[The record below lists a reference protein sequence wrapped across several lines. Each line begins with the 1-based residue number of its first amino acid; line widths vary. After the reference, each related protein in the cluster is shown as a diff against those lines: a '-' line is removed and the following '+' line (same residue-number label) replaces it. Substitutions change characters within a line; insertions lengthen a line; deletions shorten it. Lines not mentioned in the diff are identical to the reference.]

1 MCCFVGDPTGAE
13 KHAFHNLVWFDHLL
27 RMFGPLFPFMVLATR
42 FKLASLAPDI
52 LAFDRQP
59 WLEQLIVYI
68 GITATRTG
76 IYYIHRIGK
85 LINGWC
91 LHALRPERV
100 SAQCTQVP
108 HSCMSWFT
116 NCILRYCLWLLVYP
130 LCPEAS
136 ITRHGSRR
144 YSYCKQLLL
153 VESGC
158 ALFAG
163 IFYYLARAGAVS
175 ALPAHLMSDHVFL
188 GSSLVA
194 LLAAEAVLLARDI
207 RSVSCSLPLSPG

>member
-1 MCCFVGDPTGAE
+1 MPEGHPSGSVLRRADKQLGGIILSISQGIYFTAIAIGILFYQGDPTGAE

-68 GITATRTG
+68 GITLTRTG
-76 IYYIHRIGK
+76 IYYLHK
-85 LINGWC
+85 L
-91 LHALRPERV
+91 
-100 SAQCTQVP
+100 
-108 HSCMSWFT
+108 
-116 NCILRYCLWLLVYP
+116 
-130 LCPEAS
+130 
-136 ITRHGSRR
+136 
-144 YSYCKQLLL
+144 
-153 VESGC
+153 
-158 ALFAG
+158 G
-163 IFYYLARAGAVS
+163 IFYYLTRAGAVS

-194 LLAAEAVLLARDI
+194 LLSAEAVLLARDI
-207 RSVSCSLPLSPG
+207 RHAANRLHPAQQSILVITFLSTSLLFSLLCGDMYFTCRFYHAPVQNFWAV